1 DRQVKVRGF
10 RVELGE
16 VEAALA
22 RHPAVADV
30 AVVAGEAPAGGG
42 TRLVAYLVA
51 GDGAAAATSSPV
63 AAAGPAA
70 LAAPRLRAYL
80 AERLPAY
87 MLPAAF
93 VTLPRLPLTANGKL
107 DRAAL
112 PAPESIAGAGTAPLD
127 APRSALEQELAGIW
141 AELLGR
147 ETVGVEQDFFE
158 LGGHSLLATRLVNQ
172 VRTALGVELPLQSVF
187 ARPTVA
193 ALALTV
199 EELRREPGVEPGAEP
214 RALGVPPSPL

>member
-1 DRQVKVRGF
+1 
-10 RVELGE
+10 
-16 VEAALA
+16 
-22 RHPAVADV
+22 
-30 AVVAGEAPAGGG
+30 
-42 TRLVAYLVA
+42 
-51 GDGAAAATSSPV
+51 
-63 AAAGPAA
+63 
-70 LAAPRLRAYL
+70 
-80 AERLPAY
+80 

-112 PAPESIAGAGTAPLD
+112 PAPESIAGAGATPLD
-127 APRSALEQELAGIW
+127 VPRSALEQELAGIW

-199 EELRREPGVEPGAEP
+199 EELRRAPPPQAGAVRPVAAALRLDALAGHAGRAPAPVRAAGARAGRLPRLGRAPRRLRRARRLPPRGDGASGDGSARLRRRGGPGAARRPPGPPAPHP
-214 RALGVPPSPL
+214 RPPPPA